1 MDDKTYQASLPKKSM
16 AAGALFW
23 DENGRILL
31 VNPTYKEPWEIPG
44 GSVEAQESPRQACI
58 REIKEELGLD
68 WQPERLLCVDYV
80 SQQPDKLEALIF
92 IFVGGLLDPAAI
104 ARLKLP
110 GDELSEF
117 RFCTLAEAVALV
129 NGRLGRRISHCFAH
143 LHGPVTLYPEDGCIL

>member
-1 MDDKTYQASLPKKSM
+1 M
-16 AAGALFW
+16 
-23 DENGRILL
+23 
-31 VNPTYKEPWEIPG
+31 
-44 GSVEAQESPRQACI
+44 
-58 REIKEELGLD
+58 
-68 WQPERLLCVDYV
+68 DYV